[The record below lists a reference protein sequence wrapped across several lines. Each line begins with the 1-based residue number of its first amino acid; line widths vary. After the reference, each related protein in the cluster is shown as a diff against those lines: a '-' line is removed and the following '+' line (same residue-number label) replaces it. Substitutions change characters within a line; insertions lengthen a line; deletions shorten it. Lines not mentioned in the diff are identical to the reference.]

1 MYNACTMFFETLQI
15 TFSATM
21 QVLLLGACGYFA
33 VKGKML
39 DNRGLDQLTAV
50 LVNILLPCFAF
61 TQLMQHF
68 SFQEFPYWWK
78 LPLLYAGMALSA
90 LALAYVI
97 GFGFKGHRKNEFLAL
112 VGFQNCGNIP
122 LVVVAALFTGQ
133 PAHALYI
140 YIVLYIIGAN
150 LLIWSLG
157 VGLLLQGQK
166 IKMDWKKIFNPP
178 LVTTV
183 LTMTL
188 IGFGAQHYLP
198 QVVIKPV
205 EMLGNCALTFAM
217 FTVGGG
223 LASLRLRH
231 IAIGPMAM
239 VVVTKMIIFP
249 LLALGAIVAF
259 KVSGLIGFLII
270 LEAAVPSAVTLSLI
284 KRYYNIEEDFVSE
297 GVFITHLASIV
308 TIPIFLTIYMK
319 MTGQF

>member
-1 MYNACTMFFETLQI
+1 MYNACAMFFETLQI

-39 DNRGLDQLTAV
+39 DSRGLDQLTAV

-61 TQLMQHF
+61 TQLIQHF
-68 SFQEFPYWWK
+68 SFQEFPFWWK
-78 LPLLYAGMALSA
+78 LPLLYAAMALAA
-90 LALAYVI
+90 LSLAYLI
-97 GFGFKGHRKNEFLAL
+97 AFGFKGHRKNEFLAL

-133 PAHALYI
+133 QAHTLYI

-166 IKMDWKKIFNPP
+166 VKMDWKKILNPP

-183 LTMTL
+183 LTMLL
-188 IGFGAQHYLP
+188 IRLGAQHYLP

-205 EMLGNCALTFAM
+205 EMLGNCALTIAM

-223 LASLRLRH
+223 LASIRFTQ
-231 IAIGPMAM
+231 IEIGPSAL
-239 VVVTKMIIFP
+239 VVLTKMIIFP
-249 LLALGAIVAF
+249 LLALAFVVAF
-259 KVSGLIGFLII
+259 NIGGLVGFLISVLMI
-270 LEAAVPSAVTLSLI
+270 LLTDNLVAGFEIANFWVAVVFAVILGIIQRALGTYTDDKS
-284 KRYYNIEEDFVSE
+284 
-297 GVFITHLASIV
+297 
-308 TIPIFLTIYMK
+308 MK
-319 MTGQF
+319 HI